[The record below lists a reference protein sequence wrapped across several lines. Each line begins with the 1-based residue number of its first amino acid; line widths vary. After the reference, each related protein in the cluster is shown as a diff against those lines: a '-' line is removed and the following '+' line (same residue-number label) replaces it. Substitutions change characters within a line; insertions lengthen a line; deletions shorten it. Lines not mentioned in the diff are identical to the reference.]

1 MDSLTQIALGASV
14 SAAVGIKPFGRTVLI
29 SGALLGTLPDL
40 DVLLNYHTAIDN
52 FTFHRSFSHS
62 LFVLAALSI
71 VIFWVTLLLKP
82 KLSERK
88 LPLFLVIFLPL
99 ITHPLLDAFTTYGT
113 QLWWPINT
121 PPISL
126 SSIFIIDPLYTLPLL
141 VAGIG
146 LWVKQHSLKWHKV
159 NLVMLS
165 ISSVYLLQGYIQ
177 HWYIKQQVIADPI
190 ANNSQ
195 IFISPTPFNTA
206 VWRVLSYHDDVYY
219 EAFTNV
225 LNDSPLQWQKFSTG
239 RALIDQFDS
248 TELQRLEWFSGGL
261 LQFVEEDKK
270 LVATDLR
277 IGLTHFYPFSFTL
290 AERKEQWESIPSS
303 KMPQADINW
312 RKVLKW

>member
-62 LFVLAALSI
+62 LFVLAALSL

-88 LPLFLVIFLPL
+88 LPLFLVIFSPL

-277 IGLTHFYPFSFTL
+277 IGLTHFYPFSFSL

>member
-14 SAAVGIKPFGRTVLI
+14 AAAVGIKPFGRKVLI
-29 SGALLGTLPDL
+29 TGALLGTLPDL
-40 DVLLNYHTAIDN
+40 DVLLNYQTAIEN

-62 LFVLAALSI
+62 LFVLATLSLI
-71 VIFWVTLLLKP
+71 LYYAVILYKP
-82 KLSERK
+82 KLSAHK

-113 QLWWPINT
+113 QLWWPMQS

-126 SSIFIIDPLYTLPLL
+126 SSIFIIDPLYTIPLL

-146 LWVKQHSLKWHKV
+146 LWLKQHSQKWQKI
-159 NLVMLS
+159 NLFMLG
-165 ISSVYLLQGYIQ
+165 ISSLYLIQGYVQ
-177 HWYIKQQVIADPI
+177 HWYIKQQVMGDPI
-190 ANNSQ
+190 THHSQ

-206 VWRVLSYHDDVYY
+206 VWRVLSYHNDVYY

-225 LNDSPLQWQKFSTG
+225 LNDTPLRWQTFSTG
-239 RALIDQFDS
+239 RMLIDQFDS

-270 LVATDLR
+270 LVVTDLR
-277 IGLTHFYPFSFTL
+277 IGLTHFYPFSFSL
-290 AERKEQWESIPSS
+290 AERHNQWEPIPSS
-303 KMPQADINW
+303 KMPQADIDW